1 MKRCLLPLCACLF
14 GILAFAQEDPVLMRV
29 NGRGVSRSEFEYS
42 YHHYRAGGGR
52 DLSPKEY
59 ALLFSQA
66 IQKVEAAKA
75 IRLDTTAAFRK
86 QHEENRI
93 KLMEDC
99 LVDKQTVDSCVRV
112 SYQKMALKARTGQ
125 VQVMQIFKYLP
136 QTITSRHLEEEKARM
151 DSIYQAIRNQPG
163 LDFSALVECYSDDRQ
178 SRWIG
183 GLQTTV
189 EFENIAFALSKGEIS
204 EPFFTPAG
212 IHILKVMDRKEL
224 PVYEDVVDGI
234 VQRILHKEIRNQGIG
249 KVIERLKREWRYTPN
264 QTGIEELL
272 TKGDTERTLF
282 AIDGQEYTGGR
293 FKQFAASHPM
303 TVKRQLE
310 EFVAKY
316 LLDYES
322 RNLDKKY
329 PEARYALQKAD
340 EDYLIKEMTRQKVE
354 LPAMNDRVGLATY
367 FKFHSSDYHWDNPRY
382 KGVVLHCADKK
393 IAKRAKKMLK
403 KLPADEWMD
412 KLRQTF
418 NTSGAEKIQIEQGT
432 FADGENKYVN
442 KLVFKSG
449 DFEPL
454 LSYPFTIVVGK
465 KQKGPDDYREVI
477 DRVRKDYRT
486 YLDTC
491 WTREL
496 RESGKV
502 EINQEVLKTVNN
514 N

>member
-1 MKRCLLPLCACLF
+1 MMNRCLLPLCACLL
-14 GILAFAQEDPVLMRV
+14 GILAFAQENPVLMRV
-29 NGRGVSRSEFEYS
+29 NGREVSRSEFEYS

-86 QHEENRI
+86 QQEENRI

-163 LDFSALVECYSDDRQ
+163 LDFSALVKCYSDDRQ
-178 SRWIG
+178 NRWIG

-310 EFVAKY
+310 EFVAKS

-322 RNLDKKY
+322 
-329 PEARYALQKAD
+329 
-340 EDYLIKEMTRQKVE
+340 
-354 LPAMNDRVGLATY
+354 
-367 FKFHSSDYHWDNPRY
+367 
-382 KGVVLHCADKK
+382 
-393 IAKRAKKMLK
+393 K
-403 KLPADEWMD
+403 KL
-412 KLRQTF
+412 
-418 NTSGAEKIQIEQGT
+418 G
-432 FADGENKYVN
+432 
-442 KLVFKSG
+442 
-449 DFEPL
+449 
-454 LSYPFTIVVGK
+454 
-465 KQKGPDDYREVI
+465 
-477 DRVRKDYRT
+477 
-486 YLDTC
+486 
-491 WTREL
+491 
-496 RESGKV
+496 
-502 EINQEVLKTVNN
+502 
-514 N
+514 

>member
-1 MKRCLLPLCACLF
+1 MNRCLLPLCACLL
-14 GILAFAQEDPVLMRV
+14 GILAFAQENPVLMRV
-29 NGRGVSRSEFEYS
+29 NGREVSRSEFEYS

-86 QHEENRI
+86 QQEENRI

-163 LDFSALVECYSDDRQ
+163 LDFSALVKCYSDDRQ
-178 SRWIG
+178 NRWIG

-293 FKQFAASHPM
+293 FKQFAA
-303 TVKRQLE
+303 
-310 EFVAKY
+310 
-316 LLDYES
+316 
-322 RNLDKKY
+322 
-329 PEARYALQKAD
+329 
-340 EDYLIKEMTRQKVE
+340 
-354 LPAMNDRVGLATY
+354 
-367 FKFHSSDYHWDNPRY
+367 
-382 KGVVLHCADKK
+382 
-393 IAKRAKKMLK
+393 
-403 KLPADEWMD
+403 
-412 KLRQTF
+412 
-418 NTSGAEKIQIEQGT
+418 
-432 FADGENKYVN
+432 
-442 KLVFKSG
+442 
-449 DFEPL
+449 
-454 LSYPFTIVVGK
+454 
-465 KQKGPDDYREVI
+465 
-477 DRVRKDYRT
+477 
-486 YLDTC
+486 
-491 WTREL
+491 
-496 RESGKV
+496 
-502 EINQEVLKTVNN
+502 
-514 N
+514 